1 MSTEPRP
8 LDPEKL
14 LDVLK
19 SIDRS
24 LFQLAAAAR
33 LPHVYPDTQRDS
45 LKEELGKLKYAD
57 KAADE
62 NLTEAN
68 NEVSKDGLTYDQRV
82 NKLGE
87 PEAERIY
94 APVRQATQAKR
105 AGSSALAK
113 FRGEHPLI
121 LAVVDGTRS

>member
-33 LPHVYPDTQRDS
+33 LPHVYPDTQTDS
-45 LKEELGKLKYAD
+45 LKEELGRLKYAD
-57 KAADE
+57 KTAYED
-62 NLTEAN
+62 LTEAS

-82 NKLGE
+82 SKLGE

-94 APVRQATQAKR
+94 APVRR
-105 AGSSALAK
+105 ASQVRRDSSVALAK
-113 FRGEHPLI
+113 FREEHPLI
-121 LAVVDGTRS
+121 SALVDGTKS